1 MKTSVAM
8 CTYNGEKHIKN
19 QLDSILNQSLSVD
32 EIVICDDGSN
42 DKTIEII
49 IQFQLEYPNKISLHR
64 NPINLRSNKN
74 FEKAIS
80 LCNGDYIFLSDQ
92 DDIWKKNKVEKI
104 IEYFSKNKSAEA
116 VFSNAELINDNN
128 EKFTD
133 NNLWN
138 SIGFIENQLSK
149 PIDLYHHIKFKSNTV
164 TGATLCIKQEIK
176 PLILPIPDI
185 KKFHHDEWIAIIIA
199 SRKKLEYLTDELIS
213 YRIHTEQ
220 QIGAKGNLNK
230 SRLNNHLITA
240 NHILEHTTPKK
251 YLDYARL
258 TRIYYRNYL
267 KFKKVS
273 DNIKDDSSVNFKEI
287 ADTNLDLFKKCN
299 EFLKKANP
307 VLYFFRTLTDKI
319 RGKRQFN

>member
-8 CTYNGEKHIKN
+8 CTYNGEKFIKS
-19 QLDSILNQSLSVD
+19 QIESILNQSLPID

-49 IQFQLEYPNKISLHR
+49 MQFQLEYPSKISFHK
-64 NPINLRSNKN
+64 NSVNLGSNKN

-80 LCNGDYIFLSDQ
+80 LCKGDYIFLSDQ

-104 IEYFSKNKSAEA
+104 IQYFSKNEAAEA
-116 VFSNAELINDNN
+116 VFSNAELINDTDK
-128 EKFTD
+128 KFTD

-176 PLILPIPDI
+176 SLILPIPDI
-185 KKFHHDEWIAIIIA
+185 HKFHHDEWIAIIIA
-199 SRKKLEYLTDELIS
+199 SRRKLEYLTDQLIY

-230 SRLNNHLITA
+230 NRLKNHLATA
-240 NHILEHTTPKK
+240 NHILEHTTPKR

-267 KFKKVS
+267 KFKKVA
-273 DNIKDDSSVNFKEI
+273 DNIKDDFSVNFKEI
-287 ADTNLDLFKKCN
+287 ADANLDLYKKCN
-299 EFLKKANP
+299 KSLKKANP
-307 VLYFFRTLTDKI
+307 FLYFFRTLTDKI
-319 RGKRQFN
+319 RGKRQLN